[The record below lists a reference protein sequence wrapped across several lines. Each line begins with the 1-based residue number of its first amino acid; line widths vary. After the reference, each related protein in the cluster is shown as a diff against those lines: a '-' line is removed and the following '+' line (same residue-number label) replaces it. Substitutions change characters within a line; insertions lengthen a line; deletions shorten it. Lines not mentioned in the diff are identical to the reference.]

1 MESESSRSSGA
12 RAVVVPFLSRD
23 AEGALKSMEAA
34 RDGGDGRDFLV
45 MQGNEIPSLKLN
57 IIFTYLH
64 LEDESFLQKGNSSS
78 NTPSVFSH
86 AMLVSGC
93 SGYSLESGT

>member
-34 RDGGDGRDFLV
+34 ETGETAEFFFV
-45 MQGNEIPSLKLN
+45 IQGNEILSLKLN
-57 IIFTYLH
+57 II
-64 LEDESFLQKGNSSS
+64 
-78 NTPSVFSH
+78 
-86 AMLVSGC
+86 
-93 SGYSLESGT
+93 